1 MSPQGS
7 ASCIPP
13 LAQTRPTRP
22 CLEKSNS
29 GWHRG
34 TAIGL
39 FQSRNPVLIV
49 AVRRGQKARMRLISL
64 AIALFVFW
72 LALSGHYTPMLVVIG
87 GISAAACALAAA
99 RIRIVDAEG
108 HPIEWLSA
116 WITYFPWLIGEI
128 AKSAWAVARIV
139 LTPGLP
145 ISPALTVV
153 KASQR
158 SSVGIAAFAN
168 SITLTPGTITVAVNG
183 NDLIVHSLVREG
195 AVDLAGGEMDRR
207 VRALEGRA

>member
-1 MSPQGS
+1 
-7 ASCIPP
+7 
-13 LAQTRPTRP
+13 
-22 CLEKSNS
+22 
-29 GWHRG
+29 
-34 TAIGL
+34 
-39 FQSRNPVLIV
+39 
-49 AVRRGQKARMRLISL
+49 MRLISL

-195 AVDLAGGEMDRR
+195 AEDLAGGEMDRR

>member
-1 MSPQGS
+1 
-7 ASCIPP
+7 
-13 LAQTRPTRP
+13 LAQIRPTRD
-22 CLEKSNS
+22 LAEKSNS
-29 GWHRG
+29 GCNRAA
-34 TAIGL
+34 AIGL

-49 AVRRGQKARMRLISL
+49 AAVEVAGSKRMRLVSL

-99 RIRIVDAEG
+99 KIHIVDAEG
-108 HPIEWLSA
+108 HPIEWLKA
-116 WITYFPWLIGEI
+116 WVLYFPWLLIEI
-128 AKSAWAVARIV
+128 AKSAWAVSRIV

-158 SSVGIAAFAN
+158 SSVGIATFAN
-168 SITLTPGTITVAVNG
+168 SITLTPGTITVALNG
-183 NDLIVHSLVREG
+183 NELTVHSLLRDG
-195 AVDLAGGEMDRR
+195 AADLTGGEMDRR
-207 VRALEGRA
+207 VRMLEGRA

>member
-1 MSPQGS
+1 M
-7 ASCIPP
+7 
-13 LAQTRPTRP
+13 
-22 CLEKSNS
+22 
-29 GWHRG
+29 

-99 RIRIVDAEG
+99 RIHIVDAEG

-128 AKSAWAVARIV
+128 AKSAWGVTRIV

-158 SSVGIAAFAN
+158 SSVGIATFAN